1 MTASFNTGTSHSY
14 MSAKKMTLTDQKFH
28 YTSDDFKSKCIENEE
43 DKHGLSKVKSIS
55 CKYHLLVGDN
65 VINV

>member
-1 MTASFNTGTSHSY
+1 

>member
-1 MTASFNTGTSHSY
+1 
-14 MSAKKMTLTDQKFH
+14 MSATKMTLTDQKFH
-28 YTSDDFKSKCIENEE
+28 YTSDDFKLKCIENEE

-55 CKYHLLVGDN
+55 CKFTYHLLVGDN